1 MVGVQ
6 QNVKIV
12 ETKKINKVT
21 KYRFKTEEEL
31 KKEGLWAEN
40 AEAPLGWVR
49 LMLPMLGKEIL
60 EGRGFDPKMLGTKT
74 NFCYYDSEV
83 GGWKYSGNQVV
94 EIKEQKMERIYKENW
109 EDYSPFNYILGVEM
123 QNGGDKY
130 YLNPNVDGFVP
141 VNLKSNKEGG
151 YSSTT
156 DLENGFN
163 ECSVLNG
170 NKRVFKFDSMQEM
183 IAWATS

>member
-1 MVGVQ
+1 MA
-6 QNVKIV
+6 
-12 ETKKINKVT
+12 

-40 AEAPLGWVR
+40 AKAPLEWAVD
-49 LMLPMLGKEIL
+49 MLPILGKEIS
-60 EGRGFDPKMLGTKT
+60 EENGFDPALLGTT
-74 NFCYYDSEV
+74 SSFMYRDPIIGTWQFQGNEV
-83 GGWKYSGNQVV
+83 I
-94 EIKEQKMERIYKENW
+94 EIIEKKIERIYRENW
-109 EDYSPFNYILGVEM
+109 ENYSPFDYIIGVEM
-123 QNGGDKY
+123 QSGEKF
-130 YLNPNVDGFVP
+130 YLQPNVDGFVP
-141 VNLKSNKEGG
+141 VNFKDNKDYG
-151 YSSTT
+151 YAADT